1 MSAFANET
9 GMNQQPTTPNP
20 TGSNPG
26 AHVDVKSGSS
36 ALPLSE
42 PNAARPVA
50 PESGDQ
56 EDQIHADST
65 PQELVQW
72 GLARFSDQPMVMT
85 TSFGMEGCVL
95 LDMCSQ
101 VIQRQGL
108 QPLTVA
114 SIDTGFFFPETK
126 QLREKLIARYTNLN
140 FVTWETPV
148 SIQQQKETYG
158 DQLWKNNPNL
168 CCNIRKVQ
176 PMRENIVDYRLW
188 ITALRRSQTE
198 QRADTPVLNW
208 DWRYQLLKFCPLAT
222 WSRAQVWQYIQ
233 ENDVPFN
240 ELHLQNYPSV
250 SCFHC
255 TKPVPGSSPDSEA
268 RKGRWADTDKDECG
282 LHFSI

>member
-1 MSAFANET
+1 
-9 GMNQQPTTPNP
+9 MNQQPATSNSV
-20 TGSNPG
+20 GSNPSPPVE
-26 AHVDVKSGSS
+26 AKSADATQIPLVQMGSTDS
-36 ALPLSE
+36 TVPLPDRSE
-42 PNAARPVA
+42 EP
-50 PESGDQ
+50 
-56 EDQIHADST
+56 IHADCS
-65 PQELVQW
+65 PQELVRW
-72 GLARFSDQPMVMT
+72 GLARFSDQPMVLT

-95 LDMCSQ
+95 MDMCSQ
-101 VIQRQGL
+101 AIELHGL

-126 QLREKLIARYTNLN
+126 QLRKKLIDRYPNLH

-148 SIQQQKETYG
+148 SIEQQRESYG

-168 CCNIRKVQ
+168 CCNIRKIQ
-176 PMRENIVDYRLW
+176 PMRENIANFRLW

-222 WSRAQVWQYIQ
+222 WSRANVWQYIQ
-233 ENDVPFN
+233 DHEVPFN
-240 ELHLQNYPSV
+240 QLHLQNYPSV
-250 SCFHC
+250 SCYHC